1 MSKIA
6 TALDKIFSDHRLVF
20 WYDDKEELRQEYE
33 EIDLPDVIKIDV
45 NNNEFSVKYRVTREE
60 PGQKFLLYFPS
71 PRPPD
76 IENWLLDLM
85 LANYEFRTDQSA
97 IFLQDLGLEYEFKP
111 VVTEHLGFFKSK
123 ARINALKDLL
133 DPDDQESRIRLKMLA
148 VICRC
153 EADLE
158 HILMVL
164 LDDLA
169 ASEDGRLNR
178 IVLYSLDGF
187 LWDQAGKLFGYY
199 NDTPSRKDFLIELFN
214 TNYCAAVSGAKPSL
228 NKEAI
233 VLMNRWKDSV
243 AYRDSFDLLSDELSA
258 SLSIKK
264 DLEERDYQS
273 LVRADIYKIID
284 QKIIY
289 ELKTGLIAKAIP
301 YHEFD
306 EVHRVKEGLVD
317 MSVLIVPMGIL
328 PAADDFLDL
337 MVWYRLC
344 YQSGF

>member
-6 TALDKIFSDHRLVF
+6 TALEKIFSDHRLVF

-33 EIDLPDVIKIDV
+33 EIDLPGVIKIEVRND
-45 NNNEFSVKYRVTREE
+45 EFSVKYRVTRKE
-60 PGQKFLLYFPS
+60 PDRQFLLYFPS
-71 PRPPD
+71 SRPPD
-76 IENWLLDLM
+76 IENWLLDLL
-85 LANYEFRTDQSA
+85 LANYEFQTDQSA
-97 IFLQDLGLEYEFKP
+97 IFLQELGLEYEFKP
-111 VVTEHLGFFKSK
+111 VVTEHLDFFKNK
-123 ARINALKDLL
+123 ARVNALKDLL

-148 VICRC
+148 VICGC

-178 IVLYSLDGF
+178 IVRYSLDGF
-187 LWDQAGKLFGYY
+187 LWEQVGKLFGYY

-243 AYRDSFDLLSDELSA
+243 AYRESFERLSDDLSG
-258 SLSIKK
+258 SLGIKK
-264 DLEERDYQS
+264 DLEGRDYNH
-273 LVRADIYKIID
+273 L
-284 QKIIY
+284 
-289 ELKTGLIAKAIP
+289 
-301 YHEFD
+301 
-306 EVHRVKEGLVD
+306 
-317 MSVLIVPMGIL
+317 
-328 PAADDFLDL
+328 
-337 MVWYRLC
+337 
-344 YQSGF
+344 SGRISIN